1 MKVKFLLL
9 LTCSIFLGAVGYFGG
24 MTREQAVIVGIFSLT
39 ILGAL
44 FFWDYRL
51 SFVFI
56 GTGILFLTHS
66 VDLEHF
72 LRFASLDVILFLI
85 GMMIVVAMMKE
96 SGVFNW
102 LLTRILKTRNVSGI
116 GLFIIILT
124 SSALLSAVM
133 GEVSSII
140 VMMAVILDVS
150 ALLKI
155 NPTPL
160 VISSV
165 ITTNIGSASTVLG
178 NPIGVLLA
186 LRGGLTFEDFLTRAM
201 PLSIVIL
208 AACIAM
214 LCLLYRTY
222 IRNLSACL
230 SKVARASLA
239 SYTLDRDKK
248 ISITIFTFL
257 IILVSLHKRLE
268 MLFGVGENNLLI
280 MLPVIFAGIVMA
292 YRQKKV
298 QYYMEHEVE
307 WYSLLFFIFLFA
319 QAGVIQSSG
328 VAEFLAGK
336 LIAHTGARPPIL
348 VAVILFSS
356 SILSGVLDNTIVVAT
371 YIPVIKSLH
380 MANLSLN
387 ALWWSLLFGACLG
400 GNITAIGSTANIVA
414 IGLLEKQQGTKI
426 SFVYWLKIGAT
437 VTILSTAIAL
447 LAIAFLPIFGK

>member
-1 MKVKFLLL
+1 MKVRFLLL
-9 LTCSIFLGAVGYFGG
+9 IAFSVFLGVAGHFAGL
-24 MTREQAVIVGIFSLT
+24 TRDQVIVVCIFSLSV
-39 ILGAL
+39 LGTL
-44 FFWDYRL
+44 LFWDYRL

-56 GTGILFLTHS
+56 GTGVLFLTRS

-72 LRFASLDVILFLI
+72 LKFASLDVILFLI

-102 LLTRILKTRNVSGI
+102 LLTRILKTRNISGL

-140 VMMAVILDVS
+140 VMMAVILDIS
-150 ALLKI
+150 ALLDVK
-155 NPTPL
+155 PTPL

-186 LRGGLTFEDFLTRAM
+186 LRGGLTFEDFLTRAL
-201 PLSIVIL
+201 PLSLVIL
-208 AACIAM
+208 VACIAM
-214 LCLLYRTY
+214 LCLWYRTY
-222 IRNLSACL
+222 IRELSARL
-230 SKVARASLA
+230 SKITRTNPA

-248 ISITIFTFL
+248 ISITIFTLL
-257 IILVSLHKRLE
+257 IIFVSFHNRLE
-268 MLFGVGENNLLI
+268 ILFGIGENNLLI
-280 MLPVIFAGIVMA
+280 MLPIIFAGIVMA
-292 YRQKKV
+292 YRQSKV

-336 LIAHTGARPPIL
+336 LVAHTGNHPNVL
-348 VAVILFSS
+348 VAAILFSS
-356 SILSGVLDNTIVVAT
+356 GILSGVLDNTVVVAT
-371 YIPVIKSLH
+371 YIPVVKSLH
-380 MANLSLN
+380 MADLSLN

-414 IGLLEKQQGTKI
+414 LGLLEKQRNIKAD
-426 SFVYWLKIGAT
+426 FLEWLKLGLVIGAASM
-437 VTILSTAIAL
+437 LIAY
-447 LAIAFLPIFGK
+447 LAITAVPIFSK